1 MQCSLHLPLETVG
14 PTVRRSVGPVHG
26 AALTK
31 ISRCPDGRGR
41 TCSGGGRGFGVQL
54 HVCSVLWLP
63 LCLCRSSL
71 LTLRRGLARPL
82 PSTRKFATPLCAGCT
97 NCCHS
102 DRISASAMNRR
113 RRRVGVS
120 LARSRPARGAAR
132 DGGLG
137 DLPSDVLQGSLQE
150 SLNLTK
156 SRMEPE
162 RILTI

>member
-1 MQCSLHLPLETVG
+1 
-14 PTVRRSVGPVHG
+14 
-26 AALTK
+26 
-31 ISRCPDGRGR
+31 
-41 TCSGGGRGFGVQL
+41 
-54 HVCSVLWLP
+54 
-63 LCLCRSSL
+63 
-71 LTLRRGLARPL
+71 
-82 PSTRKFATPLCAGCT
+82 
-97 NCCHS
+97 
-102 DRISASAMNRR
+102 MNRR